1 MLRNTCVHIDT
12 WLTGICYIFQT
23 QIRFPIGGELVT
35 CHGSKLTSSLKK
47 LRLAWDQIVYL
58 ETVSS
63 FHGNT
68 QEEKSFWQSLLQ
80 YWVGE
85 YNQTD
90 KTLDHTLHIGFWWN
104 KTYWKRLPK
113 KANSYD
119 AFCKSLRR
127 RWGLQL
133 NPLFYKKVVVQILLE
148 WS

>member
-23 QIRFPIGGELVT
+23 QVRFPIGGELVT

-47 LRLAWDQIVYL
+47 LRLAWNQIVYL

-63 FHGNT
+63 FHSNT

-90 KTLDHTLHIGFWWN
+90 KTLDHTLHIGFWGN
-104 KTYWKRLPK
+104 KTYWKRRPK

-119 AFCKSLRR
+119 AF
-127 RWGLQL
+127 
-133 NPLFYKKVVVQILLE
+133 
-148 WS
+148 WSFARAWVEDEDCN